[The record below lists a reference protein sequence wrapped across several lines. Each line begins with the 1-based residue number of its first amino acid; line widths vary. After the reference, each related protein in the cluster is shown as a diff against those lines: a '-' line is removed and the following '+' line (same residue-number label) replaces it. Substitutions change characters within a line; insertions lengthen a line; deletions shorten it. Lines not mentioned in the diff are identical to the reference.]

1 MNEVALQ
8 ISLAVGWS
16 VLATVISQFISIIF
30 MRWLGL
36 SPKKLVHEI
45 EEIQNPAVGATFF
58 IISLTTGL
66 FVSIF
71 ASDGFSIN
79 KPEYQDPGFVAGA
92 GWIFMAFILAT
103 VLTWISFEIAY
114 RIMGVEDNESLYR
127 YIQREL
133 IEEQNASL
141 AFFLGGLAI
150 VPYIAVIFQAI

>member
-1 MNEVALQ
+1 MNEAALQ

-16 VLATVISQFISIIF
+16 VFATVVSQLISVIL
-30 MRWLGL
+30 MAWLGL
-36 SPKKLVHEI
+36 PPKKLVREI
-45 EEIQNPAVGATFF
+45 EEIQNPAIGATFF

-66 FVSIF
+66 FISIF

-79 KPEYQDPGFVAGA
+79 STEYQDPGFVAGA
-92 GWIFMAFILAT
+92 GWIFMAFILGT
-103 VLTWISFEIAY
+103 VLVWISFEIAH
-114 RIMGVEDNESLYR
+114 RVMGVENEESTYR

-150 VPYIAVIFQAI
+150 VPYIAVIFQVI